1 MSDLRP
7 LQSDAEPPFQK
18 LKRTPLY
25 TIHRR
30 LGAKMVEFAGWQ
42 MPVQY
47 RGIIEE
53 HLAVRSRAGLF
64 DVSHMGELEIHGVDA
79 LALCQKVTAN
89 DVSRIGYRRAQYNLL
104 LNEQGG
110 IVDDVIFHRLEE
122 QRYLVC
128 VNAANSDKDF
138 LWINKHASGNV
149 EILNR
154 SSEYAQLALQGPL
167 AERILQTLTEATL
180 STLGYY
186 HFLFALVGG
195 SRCLIARTGYT
206 GEDGFELYCA
216 PDRAETLWN
225 SLMKSGGPFGLVPA
239 GLGARDTL
247 RLERA
252 LPLYGHELDDKT
264 SPLEAGLGWVV
275 KFAKGVFL
283 GRERLLRE
291 QEEGPKRKLV
301 GLALSDPGIA
311 RSGCHVFKGADCVG
325 EVTSGTKSPTLK
337 KSIAL
342 AYVESQE
349 STPGGML
356 EVEIRGRRAKARVEQ
371 LPFYHR

>member
-1 MSDLRP
+1 MF
-7 LQSDAEPPFQK
+7 EPNPPQADGAPQYPT

-25 TIHRR
+25 SVHRK
-30 LGAKMVEFAGWQ
+30 LGAKMVEFGGWQ

-64 DVSHMGELEIHGVDA
+64 DVSHMGELEIRGEDA
-79 LALCQKVTAN
+79 LASCQKVTAN
-89 DVSRIGYRRAQYNLL
+89 DLSRLGSNRAQYNLL
-104 LNEQGG
+104 LNEDGG
-110 IVDDVIFHRLEE
+110 IVDDVIFHRLGE
-122 QRYLVC
+122 QHYLVC

-138 LWINKHASGNV
+138 AWLKSHASGAA

-167 AERILQTLTEATL
+167 AEKILQPLTPGSL
-180 STLGYY
+180 SDLRYY
-186 HFLFALVGG
+186 HFLLAAVAGVECLV
-195 SRCLIARTGYT
+195 ARTGYT

-216 PDRAETLWN
+216 PDQVEHLWN
-225 SLMKSGGPFGLVPA
+225 SLLDAGSESGLVPV

-252 LPLYGHELDDKT
+252 LPLYGHELDDT
-264 SPLEAGLGWVV
+264 TTPLEAGLGWVV
-275 KFAKGVFL
+275 KFSKGSFL
-283 GRERLLRE
+283 GRERLLRQKE
-291 QEEGPKRKLV
+291 QGVKRKLA
-301 GLALSDPGIA
+301 GLELVEPGIA
-311 RSGCHVFKGADCVG
+311 RSHCRVFQGNDCVG
-325 EVTSGTKSPTLK
+325 EVSSGTRSPTLK

-342 AYVESQE
+342 AYLESEQAAVDNPVEID
-349 STPGGML
+349 
-356 EVEIRGRRAKARVEQ
+356 IRGRRVGARVVE